1 MYCPLTYRLTRCG
14 VAQYDPVRVV
24 VKCGYGNNGPL
35 CVMPNH
41 SLTNSFSLL
50 QTETKNA
57 SIDAAEDA
65 IGHDL
70 IAAEDT
76 ASGVSFWDE

>member
-1 MYCPLTYRLTRCG
+1 MRHAKPLVHECKT
-14 VAQYDPVRVV
+14 VI
-24 VKCGYGNNGPL
+24 
-35 CVMPNH
+35 

>member
-1 MYCPLTYRLTRCG
+1 
-14 VAQYDPVRVV
+14 
-24 VKCGYGNNGPL
+24 
-35 CVMPNH
+35 MPNH